1 MKKKIVSLL
10 LAAVCFGSVFPGT
23 VFAEE
28 PAETET
34 VYTLGEKE
42 LTVADVIAFSNMNR
56 VLQWAD
62 FTDYSGEILHLKNKL
77 WETEWQFAVKDGEDG
92 LMLRICGSTDKF
104 PAHIYLSDSSKRQID
119 IRSDDVQSFLNKGAG
134 EDSLTVSEEVKEH
147 FRVYETYS
155 DEFTKPERRLVQ
167 DFKSIMRYYN
177 VPLRGAF
184 TEFDNIDDVLASA
197 SVLKKYYVVE
207 YEDGS
212 VRFYDEHLNEMKSNS
227 YTIRN
232 GERVALPYLTLP
244 EKAWN
249 VFYNA
254 DFAKTYIAPDA
265 QVENVYWLSGES
277 SMMGTAIYYRTSVG
291 DYVYYYY
298 HTIGE
303 TLFPVSEFCA
313 YQQAIKDEIAKYP
326 ESGGGINIADVW
338 DLTDYRLKA
347 NISGI
352 MGDVNNDGAFN
363 VSDVVLLQKWLLAV
377 PDTHL
382 ANWKAADFC
391 EDNKLDVFDLCLM
404 KRALIY
410 KSDVAVRDSNSIAG
424 KTFTYEKS
432 ADPGIYDDLCDLSFG
447 SNGTYIYH
455 IGYYTSNNHDQGTW
469 KISGDT
475 LVLTGRYGINKFR
488 YENNALVYIA
498 DGSDGFSEFNDK
510 STPKD
515 GDKFN
520 LAEEPDYAAINNLSE
535 IVTIK
540 TDYNPIMSDWSGIG
554 ILLEFDSKDY
564 SISLRTNDGHFTT
577 WDIAKGSGPIK
588 NAGVTYDIGNSG
600 YIFWTPDGFEFDADY
615 QNEIVIIGEKD
626 VKSVKLGSISVTP
639 SNNHT
644 LTAALK

>member
-56 VLQWAD
+56 VFQWAD

-77 WETEWQFAVKDGEDG
+77 WETEWQFAVADGEDG

-119 IRSDDVQSFLNKGAG
+119 ICSDDVQSFLNKGAG

-167 DFKSIMRYYN
+167 DFKSIMRHYN

-303 TLFPVSEFCA
+303 ALFPVAEFCA

-326 ESGGGINIADVW
+326 EAGGGINIADEW

-352 MGDVNNDGAFN
+352 MGDVNDDDTFEDAECAMTVTVSEINGETLLVKSSDGKGELLTLSTKYLDSSIQPKVGMKLEVVYTGGILQTYPCQFGN
-363 VSDVVLLQKWLLAV
+363 VKKVSVVSDNTTLMGDVNADGEFGIADVILLQKWLLAV

-391 EDNKLDVFDLCLM
+391 EDNKLNVFDLCLM
-404 KRALIY
+404 KRELIY
-410 KSDVAVRDSNSIAG
+410 
-424 KTFTYEKS
+424 
-432 ADPGIYDDLCDLSFG
+432 
-447 SNGTYIYH
+447 
-455 IGYYTSNNHDQGTW
+455 
-469 KISGDT
+469 
-475 LVLTGRYGINKFR
+475 
-488 YENNALVYIA
+488 
-498 DGSDGFSEFNDK
+498 DK
-510 STPKD
+510 
-515 GDKFN
+515 
-520 LAEEPDYAAINNLSE
+520 
-535 IVTIK
+535 
-540 TDYNPIMSDWSGIG
+540 
-554 ILLEFDSKDY
+554 
-564 SISLRTNDGHFTT
+564 
-577 WDIAKGSGPIK
+577 
-588 NAGVTYDIGNSG
+588 
-600 YIFWTPDGFEFDADY
+600 
-615 QNEIVIIGEKD
+615 
-626 VKSVKLGSISVTP
+626 
-639 SNNHT
+639 
-644 LTAALK
+644 

>member
-77 WETEWQFAVKDGEDG
+77 WETEWQFAVADGEDG

-155 DEFTKPERRLVQ
+155 DEFTEPERRLVQ

-197 SVLKKYYVVE
+197 YVLKKYYVVE

-212 VRFYDEHLNEMKSNS
+212 VKSYNEHFQEMKSNS

-232 GERVALPYLTLP
+232 GEQVALPYLTIP
-244 EKAWN
+244 ENARN
-249 VFYNA
+249 AFYNS
-254 DFAKTYIAPDA
+254 DFVKTYIAPDA

-303 TLFPVSEFCA
+303 TLFPVSDFCA
-313 YQQAIKDEIAKYP
+313 YQQAIKDENAKYP

-352 MGDVNNDGAFN
+352 MGDVNNDGSFN
-363 VSDVVLLQKWLLAV
+363 ISDVVLLQKWLLAV
-377 PDTHL
+377 PDTYL
-382 ANWKAADFC
+382 SNWKAADFC
-391 EDNKLDVFDLCLM
+391 DDDRLDVFDLTLM

-410 KSDVAVRDSNSIAG
+410 GELVQSTSPTTQHIGLNHTNEVTELLNNYDLNDYDEIYRESLSKMFERFNKDGYIYTFAGSDSDGNAITLREDHPNAPIVLMPYMDYEDTGILYHVAYKGKYYQVYYYFTDPAYSASDLWDYLENQRMRYKNIRLVDEKYGIFDSSDDKQFDMCAFYEIDDTHYCKVR
-424 KTFTYEKS
+424 TYES
-432 ADPGIYDDLCDLSFG
+432 EEALIDFLQVLS
-447 SNGTYIYH
+447 
-455 IGYYTSNNHDQGTW
+455 
-469 KISGDT
+469 
-475 LVLTGRYGINKFR
+475 
-488 YENNALVYIA
+488 
-498 DGSDGFSEFNDK
+498 SE
-510 STPKD
+510 
-515 GDKFN
+515 
-520 LAEEPDYAAINNLSE
+520 
-535 IVTIK
+535 K
-540 TDYNPIMSDWSGIG
+540 TV
-554 ILLEFDSKDY
+554 F
-564 SISLRTNDGHFTT
+564 
-577 WDIAKGSGPIK
+577 
-588 NAGVTYDIGNSG
+588 
-600 YIFWTPDGFEFDADY
+600 
-615 QNEIVIIGEKD
+615 
-626 VKSVKLGSISVTP
+626 
-639 SNNHT
+639 
-644 LTAALK
+644 

>member
-1 MKKKIVSLL
+1 MKRFVTKLSAVALSVCMLVPTLSNSAAISYGNAADDTKSSDLL
-10 LAAVCFGSVFPGT
+10 FNNEDQFFVYVGTYKNSVP
-23 VFAEE
+23 
-28 PAETET
+28 
-34 VYTLGEKE
+34 
-42 LTVADVIAFSNMNR
+42 
-56 VLQWAD
+56 
-62 FTDYSGEILHLKNKL
+62 
-77 WETEWQFAVKDGEDG
+77 QF
-92 LMLRICGSTDKF
+92 R
-104 PAHIYLSDSSKRQID
+104 YLYPTS
-119 IRSDDVQSFLNKGAG
+119 
-134 EDSLTVSEEVKEH
+134 
-147 FRVYETYS
+147 
-155 DEFTKPERRLVQ
+155 
-167 DFKSIMRYYN
+167 
-177 VPLRGAF
+177 
-184 TEFDNIDDVLASA
+184 
-197 SVLKKYYVVE
+197 
-207 YEDGS
+207 DGS
-212 VRFYDEHLNEMKSNS
+212 
-227 YTIRN
+227 
-232 GERVALPYLTLP
+232 
-244 EKAWN
+244 
-249 VFYNA
+249 YNA
-254 DFAKTYIAPDA
+254 DKVIWENAPAGLAYGDIFVAEGDVPMTQVYPAKDDPANA
-265 QVENVYWLSGES
+265 H
-277 SMMGTAIYYRTSVG
+277 
-291 DYVYYYY
+291 VYYYTLDEGAELIKAGNCPDLMEKKDMSVTSKTY
-298 HTIGE
+298 DGSSHWSIRYMDAAGKEYYYGLSTFASSLGLDPLDCEVGDVYTYALYNDHMVVPLAKQTGTITDTMTVEVVEVHDKYLLVKPTDRPNSNERLTLSMEYIDTGVNPSVGMKYEVTYTDGILE
-303 TLFPVSEFCA
+303 T
-313 YQQAIKDEIAKYP
+313 YP
-326 ESGGGINIADVW
+326 EQFGNVKKVSLVSDDSIA
-338 DLTDYRLKA
+338 
-347 NISGI
+347 S
-352 MGDVNNDGAFN
+352 GDVNNDGAFN
-363 VSDVVLLQKWLLAV
+363 ISDVVLLQKWLLAV

-626 VKSVKLGSISVTP
+626 GKSVKLGSIIVTP